1 MEIRKIWRR
10 LNWSLAMN
18 RKYIV
23 SALLLL
29 FFINIRTNAQTNS
42 ERVPSLTLYGA
53 GYINVYEYSGH
64 TLNNALTIFLSKSSW
79 VEIEKGWKIAVIAT
93 PRPHIQNNRKFP
105 VNNISFEPNH
115 TEGQANNPG
124 PLPTIEEIGIPYNN
138 TLRDNSEVFIIPSA
152 NVKLLN
158 EDPNGWNPYF
168 NLQIKFDVKVHGGLY
183 LKDYRTTT
191 GVAYVIDLK
200 FLLYDTNNHLL
211 KTANS
216 SLSVHVSGLTD
227 PEPSEDTYSIQ
238 ISGAAREG
246 ALEVKTIEDYAN
258 GVSTTYEDGLIVEA
272 TKGYQVSV
280 KSAQPAFTSASGRE
294 VPLNTVNVA
303 LHPRQNGTTTFQKA
317 LSDTGQQVAA
327 GSATGDETHKFDI
340 RYSIAPN
347 NNQLLNFKPDTYST
361 VLQYTLTPQ

>member
-1 MEIRKIWRR
+1 MEIRKIWKR

-18 RKYIV
+18 RK
-23 SALLLL
+23 SAFALLLL
-29 FFINIRTNAQTNS
+29 FASISIYAQNT
-42 ERVPSLTLYGA
+42 PSLTLGGSTHIYIQYYAGA
-53 GYINVYEYSGH
+53 SMDNGISITFEGNNGAFKVGEHWKIGVTAIPGAVANRTFPADKIMAEVTSISGQG
-64 TLNNALTIFLSKSSW
+64 NNLTIPDL
-79 VEIEKGWKIAVIAT
+79 
-93 PRPHIQNNRKFP
+93 
-105 VNNISFEPNH
+105 
-115 TEGQANNPG
+115 
-124 PLPTIEEIGIPYNN
+124 GIPP
-138 TLRDNSEVFIIPSA
+138 TTTFADNSEVFIIPSSPTSLI
-152 NVKLLN
+152 NDNGYYRLYISFKLHVLGGQYLSALSTSSWPTYPIIFKAVFYGPMGEVLDSSILN
-158 EDPNGWNPYF
+158 
-168 NLQIKFDVKVHGGLY
+168 
-183 LKDYRTTT
+183 YR
-191 GVAYVIDLK
+191 VQ
-200 FLLYDTNNHLL
+200 
-211 KTANS
+211 
-216 SLSVHVSGLTD
+216 VSGSLEGNV
-227 PEPSEDTYSIQ
+227 PGEDTYSIQ